1 MPRVQIFVRDFD
13 EAEELEEREDWE
25 QQVGLR
31 SGDERRDALLGSQE
45 LAARRR
51 NARGGAD
58 HLAARRSER
67 RKAVHRGGKRL

>member
-1 MPRVQIFVRDFD
+1 MPRLQINLRDID
-13 EAEELEEREDWE
+13 EIEELEEREDWE
-25 QQVGLR
+25 EQIGLR

-58 HLAARRSER
+58 KLAARRSDR
-67 RKAVHRGGKRL
+67 RKTVHRGGKRN